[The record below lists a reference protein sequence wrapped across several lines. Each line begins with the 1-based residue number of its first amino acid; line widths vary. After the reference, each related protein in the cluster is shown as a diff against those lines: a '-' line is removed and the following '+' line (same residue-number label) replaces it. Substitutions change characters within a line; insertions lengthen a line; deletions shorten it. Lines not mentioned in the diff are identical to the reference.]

1 MARKGGKGSKGKEP
15 GTVIISVGKRMFP
28 FGSTGWGWDP
38 PLVLESIRMTMN
50 SLCAALFIRSSTFF
64 EELPWEPP
72 VDMFLFGDTLVV
84 EISVPGAEK
93 DKVSIHST
101 SSLLIIDGKVEL
113 PEDVR
118 EEDFLSLERSYGR
131 FSRTVPLPRPV
142 LPEEMKAEYRDG
154 IIRLVFPLKG
164 EDRRDH

>member
-1 MARKGGKGSKGKEP
+1 MARKGGKASKGKEP
-15 GTVIISVGKRMFP
+15 PKLIISVGKRMFP

-72 VDMFLFGDTLVV
+72 VDMYVRSDTLVV
-84 EISVPGAEK
+84 EIAVPGAERER
-93 DKVSIHST
+93 VSIHCT
-101 SSLLIIDGKVEL
+101 TSLLIVDGKVEW

-118 EEDFLSLERSYGR
+118 EEDFLSLERNYGR

-154 IIRLVFPLKG
+154 IIRLVFPLKKG
-164 EDRRDH
+164 DGGG